1 MKNPPVPDIRELS
14 AKEAEVLLR
23 RNRIGR
29 LAYTYRNKVDIRPLH
44 YAWRRGWLF
53 GRTSPGDKLM
63 KLTHNQWVAFEID
76 EIDNG
81 LDWKS
86 VIVRGTFYMLKP
98 EGSSHDV
105 RLFRRAVRA
114 IRELAPFAFTDDD
127 PVAFRSEV
135 FGIAIDTVTGR
146 SSSTRARAPKRR

>member
-1 MKNPPVPDIRELS
+1 MKNPPVPDIRQLS
-14 AKEAEVLLR
+14 AKEAEALLR

-53 GRTSPGDKLM
+53 GRTSPGDKLI

-81 LDWKS
+81 LDWES

-98 EGSSHDV
+98 EGSVHDV
-105 RLFRRAVRA
+105 RLYRRAVRA
-114 IRELAPFAFTDDD
+114 IREVAPFAFTEDD
-127 PVAFRSEV
+127 PVAFRTEV

-146 SSSTRARAPKRR
+146 SSSTRPGASKRR

>member
-1 MKNPPVPDIRELS
+1 MKNPPVPDIRDLS
-14 AKEAEVLLR
+14 AREAEALLR

-63 KLTHNQWVAFEID
+63 KLTYNQWVAFEID

-81 LDWKS
+81 VAADGTTATAAPLDQAF
-86 VIVRGTFYMLKP
+86 GTTP
-98 EGSSHDV
+98 ATASPATRAAPCPAGTVGCPSS
-105 RLFRRAVRA
+105 RRADPRPLG
-114 IRELAPFAFTDDD
+114 RPGAP
-127 PVAFRSEV
+127 
-135 FGIAIDTVTGR
+135 
-146 SSSTRARAPKRR
+146 